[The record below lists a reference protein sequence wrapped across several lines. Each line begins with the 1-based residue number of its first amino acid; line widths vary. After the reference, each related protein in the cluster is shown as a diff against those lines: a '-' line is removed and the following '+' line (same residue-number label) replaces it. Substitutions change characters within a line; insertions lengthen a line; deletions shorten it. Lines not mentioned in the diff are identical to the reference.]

1 VPTLKYYE
9 LKAYE
14 GLAIQNF
21 YLGQLRKAE
30 YYQDRFL
37 RGKIENDESVIKE
50 GAIQYYKT
58 HLTRKRIRY
67 EGNSLNNKDDPSG
80 HKFDRLGSPA
90 GYICQR
96 GNKSSKVDSRAI
108 DLLPHLTEE

>member
-1 VPTLKYYE
+1 M
-9 LKAYE
+9 KAYE

-37 RGKIENDESVIKE
+37 RGKIENDESVIKA
-50 GAIQYYKT
+50 GAIQYYIT
-58 HLTRKRIRY
+58 HLDRKKKRY
-67 EGNSLNNKDDPSG
+67 DGICSKNKEDPSG
-80 HKFDRLGSPA
+80 HKFVRLGSPA
-90 GYICQR
+90 GYVCQNR
-96 GNKSSKVDSRAI
+96 NKGGKVDSRTV